1 LPFISRIQ
9 KQNEDGVDNDGV
21 NDGVNDGDGVDA
33 GSDDVKNMN
42 GGGGDGVLKEV
53 GEEDGSGKDG
63 RIDDGDG
70 DGSASSTPS
79 LDAIEITAK
88 VVGDGDTKV
97 NDGQSA
103 DIEQAELDALTAF
116 VWGISCGTASCA
128 TLRNSVFDLE
138 IAQTLYSQLNIEQL
152 S

>member
-1 LPFISRIQ
+1 MPFISRIL
-9 KQNEDGVDNDGV
+9 KQSEDVIDNDGV
-21 NDGVNDGDGVDA
+21 NDGVDVDA

-42 GGGGDGVLKEV
+42 GEG
-53 GEEDGSGKDG
+53 
-63 RIDDGDG
+63 DGDG

-79 LDAIEITAK
+79 LDAIEIAAK

-103 DIEQAELDALTAF
+103 DIEQVELDALTAF

-138 IAQTLYSQLNIEQL
+138 IAQALYSQLNIEQL

>member
-1 LPFISRIQ
+1 LPFISRIL
-9 KQNEDGVDNDGV
+9 KQSEDVIDNDGV
-21 NDGVNDGDGVDA
+21 NDGVDVDA

-42 GGGGDGVLKEV
+42 GEG
-53 GEEDGSGKDG
+53 
-63 RIDDGDG
+63 DGDG

-79 LDAIEITAK
+79 LDAIEIAAK

-103 DIEQAELDALTAF
+103 DIEQVELDALTAF

-138 IAQTLYSQLNIEQL
+138 IAQALYSQLNIEQL

>member
-1 LPFISRIQ
+1 M
-9 KQNEDGVDNDGV
+9 D
-21 NDGVNDGDGVDA
+21 
-33 GSDDVKNMN
+33 

-53 GEEDGSGKDG
+53 REEDGSGKDG
-63 RIDDGDG
+63 RTDDGV

-79 LDAIEITAK
+79 MDAIEIVAAK

-97 NDGQSA
+97 DDGRSA
-103 DIEQAELDALTAF
+103 DIEQVELDALTAF

-138 IAQTLYSQLNIEQL
+138 IAQALYSQLNIEQL